1 MEKLKKV
8 GAEEKT
14 NYGDKMIE
22 YTEINSLGSELYK
35 QAMVRYSSD
44 ATKIYILLLNADQRW
59 ENNVLYIS
67 EDLWVVKWL
76 QELYFNNTRITEY
89 PKDALRPEVLKFI
102 DWSDDNFTKKI
113 INTLGGVEYFFL
125 KKKPEVGIVFE
136 RNLEN
141 IKDIKGYL
149 QILFYK
155 AQCAYYINEE
165 IKKFQIFKIPDI
177 NQQMFYI
184 HKYLEAKEFL
194 ATDYPADHRE
204 KFPMIYNES
213 LIKGLLDKE
222 VAEEIVHRYN
232 IMHGNI
238 ARFDKFKMVYFEKI
252 KKCSDLNQLN
262 TILKEFNNEYH
273 KATQL

>member
-67 EDLWVVKWL
+67 ENLWVVKWL
-76 QELYFNNTRITEY
+76 QELYFNNTRIIGY

-102 DWSDDNFTKKI
+102 DWSDDDFTKKI

-273 KATQL
+273 KATEL